1 MEFLYEKLYEW
12 FSLLG
17 LSASSISLG
26 QRLTVIVLI
35 AFLAW
40 LTDYLCRCIA
50 TPIVLKITKKTPF
63 KWDDHLF
70 NSRILNDLCHIVPA
84 IVVYI
89 LLPFAFNDRPLLQA
103 FLTKASIIY
112 IIITFLRLACQ
123 FTSLLYEISNTY
135 EKSNSRPLKGI
146 FQMIKVLTISLGII
160 LIFSVIFD
168 KSPIDLFVGLGAAA
182 TVLMLVFKD
191 TIVGLVSGVQ
201 LSANDMLH
209 LGDWI
214 TLSKH
219 NVDGI
224 VIEVGLTTVKVRNWD
239 NTISTIPPY
248 TLVSESFQNWRNMF
262 ESEGRRVKRHI
273 LIDMTSVRFCNDEE
287 IKRYKDEGL
296 IHSEEKT
303 SEITNITILRRH
315 LISYLRN
322 NQRVNSQMTLM
333 VRQLQPDGKGMP
345 LELYFF
351 SADRNWVAYET
362 LQADVF
368 DYVMAIVPKFGL
380 RLFQVPMGSDLHILH
395 NGDSSNN
402 LP

>member
-1 MEFLYEKLYEW
+1 MDFLYDKLYEW
-12 FSLLG
+12 FSALG
-17 LSASSISLG
+17 LSANSIGFG
-26 QRLTVIVLI
+26 QRLTVILLI
-35 AFLAW
+35 IFLAW
-40 LTDYLCRCIA
+40 LTDYLCRRIII
-50 TPIVLKITKKTPF
+50 PIVQKIIKKTPF

-70 NSRILNDLCHIVPA
+70 NSTILNDVCHIIPA
-84 IVVYI
+84 LVVYF
-89 LLPFAFNDRPLLQA
+89 LLPFAFNDKPLLQS
-103 FLTKASIIY
+103 FLTKASVIY
-112 IIITFLRLACQ
+112 IIVTFLRLICQ
-123 FTSLLYEISNTY
+123 FTTLLYELSNSH
-135 EKSNSRPLKGI
+135 EESNSRPLKGI
-146 FQMIKVLTISLGII
+146 FQMTKVLVISFGII

-182 TVLMLVFKD
+182 TILMLVFKD

-201 LSANDMLH
+201 LSANNMLH

-214 TLSKH
+214 TLPKH
-219 NVDGI
+219 NADGI

-262 ESEGRRVKRHI
+262 ESEGRRIKRHI
-273 LIDMTSVRFCNDEE
+273 HIDMTSVRFCNDEE
-287 IKRYKDEGL
+287 IKRFKNEGL
-296 IHSEEKT
+296 INSEEET
-303 SEITNITILRRH
+303 NGITNITILRRH

-322 NQRVNSQMTLM
+322 NPRVNNQMTLM
-333 VRQLQPDGKGMP
+333 VRQLQPEGKGMP

-380 RLFQVPMGSDLHILH
+380 RLFQVPMGSDLHIFY
-395 NGDSSNN
+395 NEESSNN